1 MSTRETPQ
9 FRDNVAMLG
18 ITSMSAASK
27 TQPGGY
33 ADPKAELEQFATS
46 DERPAWQVEQ
56 AIKAKGLEAVWHDWH
71 AVYSG

>member
-1 MSTRETPQ
+1 
-9 FRDNVAMLG
+9 MLG